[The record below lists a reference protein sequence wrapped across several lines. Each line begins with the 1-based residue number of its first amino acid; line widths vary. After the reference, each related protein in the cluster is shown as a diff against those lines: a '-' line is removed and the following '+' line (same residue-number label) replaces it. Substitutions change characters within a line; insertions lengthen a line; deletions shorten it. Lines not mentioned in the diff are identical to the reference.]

1 MAEIT
6 VTEGDNS
13 KADFTLTYSQSWSD
27 STKRGLPVLKADTTK
42 VFFYVAKTITGTP
55 WLTLSD
61 ASASQIQW
69 LDTANGKIRVFFNGN
84 QGTSTQIG
92 DGQFYELRLKMA
104 DGTYVSVESGKF
116 NVLNSV
122 VDQA

>member
-13 KADFTLTYSQSWSD
+13 KADFALTYSQSWSD
-27 STKRGLPVLKADTTK
+27 STKRGLPVAKSDTSK
-42 VFFYVAKTITGTP
+42 VFFYVSKTITGTP
-55 WLTLSD
+55 WLTLDDS
-61 ASASQIQW
+61 SSSQIQW
-69 LDTANGKIRVFFNGN
+69 LDTANGKIRVFFNGH

-92 DGQFYELRLKMA
+92 DSQFYELRIKMA
-104 DGTYVSVESGKF
+104 DSTYVSAERGTF
-116 NVLNSV
+116 NVLDSV